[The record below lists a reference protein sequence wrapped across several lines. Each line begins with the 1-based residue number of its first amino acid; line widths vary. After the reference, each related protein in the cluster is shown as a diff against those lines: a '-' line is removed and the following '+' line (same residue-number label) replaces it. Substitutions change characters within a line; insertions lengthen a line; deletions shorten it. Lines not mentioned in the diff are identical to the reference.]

1 MSDEPRRRMVID
13 IDGQSRVDL
22 RINRRKRGE
31 NPWARLVW
39 GCAIVVAGIIGWL
52 DHTGQLNASDYVQ
65 WWPLILIALGVAH
78 LPQRQWIAAVVWIV
92 LGILFLP
99 PLPFLPHVHL
109 SMILGIWPL
118 LISMAG
124 VTLIRQALQPTVTD
138 SSNANAFHSVAVMGG
153 VGRTVASNDFVG
165 GDAVAVMGGCEINLG
180 AAKIANEAVID
191 VLAFWG
197 GIEIHVPR
205 GWRIE
210 NHVVAILGGIVD
222 KTEGHVPAGAPTL
235 IIRGSAIMGGV
246 EVRHPKG

>member
-1 MSDEPRRRMVID
+1 MNID

-22 RINRRKRGE
+22 RINRRINRSKRGE

-39 GCAIVVAGIIGWL
+39 GCAILAAGIIGWL
-52 DHTGQLNASDYVQ
+52 DHTGELNASDYLQ
-65 WWPLILIALGVAH
+65 WWPLVLIALGVAH
-78 LPQRQWIAAVVWIV
+78 LPQRQWISALVLIV
-92 LGILFLP
+92 LGMLFLP
-99 PLPFLPHVHL
+99 PLPFLPHVRVAML
-109 SMILGIWPL
+109 LGVWPL
-118 LISMAG
+118 LISAGG
-124 VTLIRQALQPTVTD
+124 VTLIRQALRPTVKD
-138 SSNANAFHSVAVMGG
+138 SSMADAFHSVAVMGG
-153 VGRTVASNDFVG
+153 VGRSVASNDFAG

-180 AAKIANEAVID
+180 AAKIVNEAVID

-222 KTEGHVPAGAPTL
+222 KTEGNVPAGAPTL

-246 EVRHPKG
+246 EVRHPKE